1 MTSEKKK
8 DDEEIT
14 ECKGR
19 CFTHSAARESAKRGC
34 CMTDAC
40 CEYFGDDGRFAYP
53 GAVFGVLADGE
64 AIQEREEVCKHLV
77 NLVHLDE
84 RCSRATAG
92 SLIPDDASL
101 FMSNPSCG
109 DVLRY

>member
-1 MTSEKKK
+1 MRISPRLHWLLGTPLGSSEAETWARLNPAPLRRGRHEEKERKMTSEKKK

-19 CFTHSAARESAKRGC
+19 CFTHSAARKSAKRGC

-53 GAVFGVLADGE
+53 GAVFDDLADGE
-64 AIQEREEVCKHLV
+64 AI
-77 NLVHLDE
+77 
-84 RCSRATAG
+84 
-92 SLIPDDASL
+92 
-101 FMSNPSCG
+101 
-109 DVLRY
+109 